1 MKLPRIIFAFLFCV
15 AACGFAMPRFSAGA
29 NSQDRQ
35 MVFLHVRVID
45 PTNKPV
51 RDVPQTAFQVT
62 EDGVPQK
69 IEFFTSEDVPLTYG
83 LVIDCSGSMR
93 TQLELVVRAGINIV
107 NSNTPDDETF
117 VIRFISSDKIEK
129 LQELTSD
136 KQVLRNGLESLYV
149 EGGQTAVVDAIYLS
163 ADYLA
168 QQKIDPGKVRRRA
181 LILVSDGE
189 DRNSFYKKEQL
200 FAFLAA
206 KDTQIYTIGLPS
218 ELKGKKRED
227 AILFLSKLATDTGG
241 RTFFPTSPNE
251 IASISNEIIRD
262 IRTQYVIGYVPSN
275 GDSAKGFHKTVVSIS
290 DDPNREKRVA
300 VTRVGYSTQK

>member
-1 MKLPRIIFAFLFCV
+1 MSRSRILLAFLFCV
-15 AACGFAMPRFSAGA
+15 SGLLIPHGVVSS
-29 NSQDRQ
+29 NEQDRQ

-45 PTNKPV
+45 PSNKPV
-51 RDVPQTAFQVT
+51 RDVPQNAFQVT
-62 EDGVPQK
+62 EDGTPQK
-69 IEFFTSEDVPLTYG
+69 IEFFTSEEVPLTYG

-93 TQLELVVRAGINIV
+93 SQLESVVRAGINIV

-117 VIRFISSDKIEK
+117 LIRFISSDKIEK
-129 LQELTSD
+129 LQELTSN
-136 KQVLRNGLESLYV
+136 KGALRNALEQLYV

-168 QQKIDPGKVRRRA
+168 QQQSDPGKVRRRA

-200 FAFLAA
+200 FEFLAA
-206 KDTQIYTIGLPS
+206 KDTQIYTIGLAS

-241 RTFFPTSPNE
+241 RTFFPASPSD

-262 IRTQYVIGYVPSN
+262 IRTQYVIGYVPSS
-275 GDSAKGFHKTVVSIS
+275 GDAAKSFHKTVVSIA

-300 VTRVGYSTQK
+300 VTRVGYSTQR

>member
-1 MKLPRIIFAFLFCV
+1 MRFFRVILALLVCV
-15 AACGFAMPRFSAGA
+15 SGLTIPHASVTSNA
-29 NSQDRQ
+29 QDKQ

-69 IEFFTSEDVPLTYG
+69 IEFFTSEEVPLTYG

-93 TQLELVVRAGINIV
+93 SQLELVVRAGVNIV

-168 QQKIDPGKVRRRA
+168 QQKSDPGKVRRRA

-200 FAFLAA
+200 FGFLAA
-206 KDTQIYTIGLPS
+206 KDTQIYTIGLPN

-241 RTFFPTSPNE
+241 RTFFPTSPSD